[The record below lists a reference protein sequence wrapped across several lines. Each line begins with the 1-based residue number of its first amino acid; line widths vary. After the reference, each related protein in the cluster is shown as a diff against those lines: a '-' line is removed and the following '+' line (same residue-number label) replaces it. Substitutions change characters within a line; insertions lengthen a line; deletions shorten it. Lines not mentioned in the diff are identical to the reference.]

1 MSQTVVSVVDIN
13 DDNIKKSWDS
23 FVGKFPETGHH
34 HFSGYLYAIKEAF
47 SHDLI
52 CLMAKDKVTGEIKG
66 VLPLVGIRS
75 RIFGDSLTSIP
86 FYNYG
91 GPLYDN
97 DETLKTLVNLAK
109 SVKNEGG
116 YRTLQLRCI
125 NSDAGG
131 FGLGVET
138 HKACLVLDLPD
149 SPSKLGAGNAKKRAK
164 LRSQCKLAE
173 RKAAELN
180 CKIEQRFGTSCDL
193 LDDFYTVFSQHMH
206 SLGTPVYGK
215 SFFEAVLKNVHS
227 SITVVYWNN
236 KPVACGWLFV
246 HGSRISIPWAS
257 ALKKTNPYSIN
268 SYMYYNILSK
278 CIEEGR
284 QTFDFGRSTINA
296 GTYKFKLQWGAE
308 PVQCY
313 WYNDTSEIISSH
325 SNIHAQQKEK
335 FSLAVKC
342 WKLLPLFIANFIGPP
357 IIKNVP

>member
-1 MSQTVVSVVDIN
+1 MSQIVVSVVDIK
-13 DDNIKKSWDS
+13 DEDVKTLWDR
-23 FVGKFPETGHH
+23 FVGMYPETGHH
-34 HFSGYLYAIKEAF
+34 HFSGYLKAIEEAF

-52 CLMAKDKVTGEIKG
+52 CLMASNKTTGEVKG

-91 GPLYDN
+91 GPLYDT
-97 DETLKTLVNLAK
+97 DVTLKALVSYAK
-109 SVKNEGG
+109 SLKNEGG
-116 YRTLQLRCI
+116 YRTLQLRCV
-125 NSDAGG
+125 NADAGDL
-131 FGLGVET
+131 GLGVET
-138 HKACLVLDLPD
+138 HKACLVLELPD

-164 LRSQCKLAE
+164 LRSQCRLAE
-173 RKAAELN
+173 RKAEELN
-180 CKIEQRFGTSCDL
+180 CKIEQRFGTSNDL
-193 LDDFYTVFSQHMH
+193 LNDFYSVFSQHMH

-215 SFFEAVLKNVHS
+215 SFFESVMKHIDSV
-227 SITVVYWNN
+227 ITVVYWDN

-246 HGSRISIPWAS
+246 HGSRVSIPWAS
-257 ALKKTNPYSIN
+257 ALKSTNPYSVN

-284 QTFDFGRSTINA
+284 KTFDFGRSTINA

-313 WYNDTSEIISSH
+313 WYNDTSDVSPGH
-325 SNIHAQQKEK
+325 SEVHAQQQEK

-342 WKLLPLFIANFIGPP
+342 WKLLPLFVANLVGPP